1 MIFDNW
7 PTSDPDSPPRLSLN
21 GCLPALVR
29 RLDHRALADLHT
41 RLERQGP
48 PTLNLPHTELLA
60 PDPHLEPQLE
70 LSASLLDALRQLHHE
85 LHTLRTTFQTFTERY
100 FAQLPGRARQDVVVQ
115 YLESQGRSAR
125 ELRKD
130 LRALDEFLDFET
142 LRERQTLQESRLIAR
157 LRLIFIALEALTHD
171 ILARAHPD
179 DRSTIAQN
187 LLKLPGAGLLRTFA
201 QNRDQPELQPLA
213 IRAAHAPLAALLDQ
227 RPDALASEWL
237 RLLIKIAIL
246 PTASS
251 WLKIAAI
258 TTLAHSREAGLDVL
272 VQRATR
278 SFELPDDWHV
288 QAHAIARLAELYPD
302 IAREQLA
309 QLDTTSGPDAIPI
322 AIAKALS
329 GDPHPDALTLLERLA
344 LPATEPRQKVRAHAA
359 RSLTTTARQGGQAAA
374 RAAAILA
381 RIVRAE
387 PSSDVLQTTLG
398 ALLPLLRD
406 LITTHPELAHN
417 ATSSM
422 REILA
427 DRLELEHDAAVANRL
442 ASFRLDLAAL
452 DTGTDA
458 ADASD
463 ATATSDAPSPSTLDL
478 AGRLSALHPG
488 EHLRLAKPLA
498 TARLARA
505 MALAARQGFGL
516 YATERRTH
524 WRVAR
529 GERYAPRLWRYLH
542 ELRHPSPNKRQG
554 FDHTRAR
561 VYPGRLRA
569 HPADLGEVTPTTVPG
584 ERRQVGSE
592 GGWGGY
598 IPLVDDL
605 LDAQRSARPIILATT
620 QGITTLTP
628 PKSAA
633 KRLKNLLKISNTY
646 AHLDELRLASIKG
659 DDADQRGK
667 FLGVVEKELG
677 CTITFR
683 PHLADDPTPRK
694 IRELIAAT
702 DFGRQLEAADPLPLL
717 TTDAPSPEATTTDA
731 PSTDQAPAPVTT
743 SLHLLATAG
752 PLELLTERLH
762 TNPARHLTE
771 LFDRTGARIQELA
784 IVLTLI
790 VAFFLGRMLIV
801 RHQLDRWR
809 NDIPLSIGG
818 WGTRGKSG
826 TERLKA
832 GLLHG
837 MGYDVFV
844 KTTGCEAMFIHAARR
859 QEAREIFIYRPYDK
873 ASIWEQ
879 RDMLRLGRDL
889 GADVF
894 MWECMAL
901 NPRYVDILQSHW
913 MRDDLITLTN
923 AYPDHEDIQ
932 GPAGIDVAR
941 TISQFIP
948 PGRTTITAEREML
961 PIFEDTARKKGAPL
975 IVVGHDDETLIPD
988 AQLAR
993 FPYDEHPRNIALVA
1007 RMARELGIDPEYA
1020 IFAMA
1025 DHVVPDLGVLKT
1037 YPRVTLLGRHLAF
1050 INGCSANERAG
1061 FMNNWTRTGL
1071 DKVDPRSEPHRKIFT
1086 VVNNRDD
1093 RIARSKVFADILV
1106 RDVICD
1112 GHILIGTN
1120 LSGLRTYMAQSLE
1133 AYLANQL
1140 VFEDNLTPDPTRAHR
1155 RLDQIISRVRLT
1167 RRSPDALITSL
1178 KHMLEVCPPL
1188 SDASISTLY
1197 TALPSLIK
1205 DLSANFTSI
1214 AHTLKNLTTHPTITT
1229 TFPSV
1234 RDTDITLINSQRSEV
1249 DPIHNL
1255 THTDL
1260 FDARDAFLRDLAATI
1275 AAHALHHHLDAVL
1288 DKKLSADDF
1297 HHRLHTTYTERF
1309 WQIVHTVEDPAT
1321 SGDGIILTAARL
1333 AAPNSTVELL
1343 GTQNIKGTGLDF
1355 VYRWVDLNNT
1365 LTRHQRLE
1373 NADDNAL
1380 RDELI
1385 FLATASSLGL
1395 IEALACF
1402 ENLERWRASRNL
1414 SAPLRTLL
1422 DRAQSHLATLAQTRF
1437 TNALPDDQDAT
1448 PDSPLTRVLAKLER
1462 SLDSFDAI
1470 YRRRKADRLQRL
1482 LVEQRISHARIALEM
1497 QKLVKRQK
1505 GGWLVKR

>member
-7 PTSDPDSPPRLSLN
+7 PTSDPDRPPRLTFDA
-21 GCLPALVR
+21 CLPALVR
-29 RLDHRALADLHT
+29 RLDHRALADLHA
-41 RLERQGP
+41 RLQRQSP
-48 PTLNLPHTELLA
+48 PALELPHTELLA

-70 LSASLLDALRQLHHE
+70 LTTSLLDALRQLHHE
-85 LHTLRTTFQTFTERY
+85 LHTLRTSFQSFTERY
-100 FAQLPGRARQDVVVQ
+100 FARLPGRARRDVVVE
-115 YLESQGRSAR
+115 YLEEQQPRAG

-142 LRERQTLQESRLIAR
+142 LRERQTLSESRLIAR
-157 LRLIFIALEALTHD
+157 LRLIFIALEALAHD
-171 ILARAHPD
+171 LLARAHPED
-179 DRSTIAQN
+179 LS
-187 LLKLPGAGLLRTFA
+187 LLSQHLLGLPGAELLRAFA
-201 QNRDQPELQPLA
+201 QNRDLAELQPLA
-213 IRAAHAPLAALLDQ
+213 IRAAHAPLAALLQ
-227 RPDALASEWL
+227 ARPDALASDWL

-251 WLKIAAI
+251 WLKIAALS
-258 TTLAHSREAGLDVL
+258 TLAHSREAGLDVL

-288 QAHAIARLAELYPD
+288 QAHAITRLAELYPE
-302 IAREQLA
+302 IAREHLA
-309 QLDTTSGPDAIPI
+309 TIELSSTSGVPDAIPI
-322 AIAKALS
+322 AVARALS
-329 GDPHPDALTLLERLA
+329 GDPHPDALAMLERLA

-359 RSLTTTARQGGQAAA
+359 RALTATARQGGQAAA

-381 RIVRAE
+381 RVVRAE
-387 PSSDVLQTTLG
+387 PSPDVLQTTLG
-398 ALLPLLRD
+398 ALLPLLRE
-406 LITTHPELAHN
+406 LSTSHPELAHS
-417 ATSSM
+417 ATSSL

-442 ASFRLDLAAL
+442 AAFRLDLAAL

-458 ADASD
+458 TDADAG
-463 ATATSDAPSPSTLDL
+463 TDAPAPSTLEL

-488 EHLRLAKPLA
+488 QHLRLAKPLA
-498 TARLARA
+498 TTRLARA

-524 WRVAR
+524 WKVTR

-542 ELRHPSPNKRQG
+542 ELRNPSPNKRQG

-584 ERRQVGSE
+584 ERRQVNSE

-605 LDAQRSARPIILATT
+605 LDAQRSAHPIMLATP
-620 QGITTLTP
+620 QGLTTLSP
-628 PKSAA
+628 PKSRAR
-633 KRLKNLLKISNTY
+633 RLKNLLKISSSYSN
-646 AHLDELRLASIKG
+646 LDELRLATIKG
-659 DDADQRGK
+659 SDADQRGK
-667 FLGVVEKELG
+667 YLGVVEKELG

-683 PHLADDPTPRK
+683 PHLPDDPTPRT

-702 DFGRQLEAADPLPLL
+702 DFGRQLEASDPLPRL
-717 TTDAPSPEATTTDA
+717 TTESPTPEEAAAQTT
-731 PSTDQAPAPVTT
+731 PEPAPA
-743 SLHLLATAG
+743 SLHLLAIAG
-752 PLELLTERLH
+752 PLELLAERLH

-784 IVLTLI
+784 LVLTLI

-961 PIFEDTARKKGAPL
+961 PIFEETARKKGAPL

-1071 DKVDPRSEPHRKIFT
+1071 DTIDPRTEPHRKIFT

-1140 VFEDNLTPDPTRAHR
+1140 VFEDNLTPEPARAHR
-1155 RLDQIISRVRLT
+1155 RLDQIISRVRLA
-1167 RRSPDALITSL
+1167 RRSPDALIASL
-1178 KHMLEVCPPL
+1178 HHMLEVCPPL
-1188 SDASISTLY
+1188 PDGALTTLHA
-1197 TALPSLIK
+1197 ALPALI
-1205 DLSANFTSI
+1205 DQLSSDFTSI
-1214 AHTLKNLTTHPTITT
+1214 PQTLKSLASHPAITT
-1229 TFPSV
+1229 FSTV
-1234 RDTDITLINSQRSEV
+1234 RDTDITPVNSQPSQVSPVE
-1249 DPIHNL
+1249 NL
-1255 THTDL
+1255 THAEPHE
-1260 FDARDAFLRDLAATI
+1260 ARDAFLRELTASIT
-1275 AAHALHHHLDAVL
+1275 AHALHKRLDQVL
-1288 DKKLSADDF
+1288 ASTLTPESF
-1297 HHRLHTTYTERF
+1297 HHQLHTTYTERF
-1309 WQIVHTVEDPAT
+1309 WQIVHTVEDPST
-1321 SGDGIILTAARL
+1321 SGDGIILTAARQ

-1365 LTRHQRLE
+1365 LTRIQRLE

-1402 ENLERWRASRNL
+1402 ETLDRWHTTRNL
-1414 SAPLRTLL
+1414 SAPLRALL
-1422 DRAQSHLATLAQTRF
+1422 ERAQSHLATLAHTRF
-1437 TNALPDDQDAT
+1437 SNALPDDQDAT
-1448 PDSPLTRVLAKLER
+1448 ADSPLTRLLARLER

-1505 GGWLVKR
+1505 GGWLVKRS